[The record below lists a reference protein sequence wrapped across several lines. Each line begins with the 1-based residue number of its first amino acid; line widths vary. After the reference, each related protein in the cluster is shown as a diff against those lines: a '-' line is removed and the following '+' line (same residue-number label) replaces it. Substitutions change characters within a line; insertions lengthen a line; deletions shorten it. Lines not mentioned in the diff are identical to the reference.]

1 MYRNTHRAPSES
13 TRPHIG
19 PHHIAYFRVHSCAR
33 RDACQ
38 SCGRQVMCAR
48 RLQARARGTQA
59 GEVPVAAR
67 LSGLI
72 VLGPIRLVQTR
83 DLRHQRIVCRIPT
96 RRNVSGP
103 LVRSPGGGRGG
114 TGAQARMGSGRAAA
128 PGGPRRT
135 RVRIRQQRAHRQQH
149 LGDRQRRAPLALQDV
164 KANATVVVHVA
175 VVDLRRELHLR
186 ARAGGAPRREH
197 GVAGR
202 SEEWAGGAGK
212 HTFGGLKG

>member
-1 MYRNTHRAPSES
+1 
-13 TRPHIG
+13 
-19 PHHIAYFRVHSCAR
+19 
-33 RDACQ
+33 
-38 SCGRQVMCAR
+38 MCAR

-83 DLRHQRIVCRIPT
+83 DLRHQRIV
-96 RRNVSGP
+96 
-103 LVRSPGGGRGG
+103 
-114 TGAQARMGSGRAAA
+114 
-128 PGGPRRT
+128 

>member
-33 RDACQ
+33 GDACQ

-48 RLQARARGTQA
+48 RLQGRARGTQA

-96 RRNVSGP
+96 RRQRERP
-103 LVRSPGGGRGG
+103 AR
-114 TGAQARMGSGRAAA
+114 AQ
-128 PGGPRRT
+128 PRRG
-135 RVRIRQQRAHRQQH
+135 A
-149 LGDRQRRAPLALQDV
+149 RRHWS
-164 KANATVVVHVA
+164 TGTHGF
-175 VVDLRRELHLR
+175 
-186 ARAGGAPRREH
+186 RAGGGARGPAAHPGSDPSTASTQTAAPWRSSAPGSTGSARCQ
-197 GVAGR
+197 GKCYRCCSRCSGR
-202 SEEWAGGAGK
+202 SSS
-212 HTFGGLKG
+212 

>member
-33 RDACQ
+33 GDACQ

-48 RLQARARGTQA
+48 RLQGCARGTQA

-96 RRNVSGP
+96 RRQRERPARAQPRRGARRHWSTGTHGF
-103 LVRSPGGGRGG
+103 RAGGGGRG
-114 TGAQARMGSGRAAA
+114 
-128 PGGPRRT
+128 
-135 RVRIRQQRAHRQQH
+135 
-149 LGDRQRRAPLALQDV
+149 
-164 KANATVVVHVA
+164 
-175 VVDLRRELHLR
+175 
-186 ARAGGAPRREH
+186 AGGAPGFGSVNSEH
-197 GVAGR
+197 TDSSTLEIVSAGLHWLCKMSR
-202 SEEWAGGAGK
+202 QMLPLLFTLQW
-212 HTFGGLKG
+212 